1 MRLPSCVAILLFL
14 VAILWQWALT
24 SLPHDWMASAQY
36 LDDLVKGFLDPDH
49 PLHRNRGVAGPRGG
63 RGDST
68 VTGAVFTPGVVAA
81 DGSRGGAPVSE
92 VFAASWSGLTNTL
105 EMALEAEEWDEAYNV
120 WQLMAAEHQAQISNA
135 NARSAPAASPSVVA
149 AQQLAKLRDLLQ
161 RQGATERE
169 ALTTALFA
177 VHAAS
182 TFGTGAHASIS
193 ETGAAELIRQVMVRF
208 PRLVSEGEAALW
220 RLWKRS
226 GQRELDAQVTSDC
239 FSLMGSEC
247 DESPVTNLR

>member
-49 PLHRNRGVAGPRGG
+49 PLHRNRGVAGPRGV
-63 RGDST
+63 RGDGT
-68 VTGAVFTPGVVAA
+68 VTGAVFTVVAA

-92 VFAASWSGLTNTL
+92 VFAASWSGLVNTL

-169 ALTTALFA
+169 VLTTALYA

-193 ETGAAELIRQVMVRF
+193 ESGAAELIRQVMVRF

>member
-1 MRLPSCVAILLFL
+1 MPTRALRRPPRPRSLRRSSSRSYATFSNDK
-14 VAILWQWALT
+14 ALT
-24 SLPHDWMASAQY
+24 TA
-36 LDDLVKGFLDPDH
+36 
-49 PLHRNRGVAGPRGG
+49 
-63 RGDST
+63 
-68 VTGAVFTPGVVAA
+68 
-81 DGSRGGAPVSE
+81 
-92 VFAASWSGLTNTL
+92 
-105 EMALEAEEWDEAYNV
+105 
-120 WQLMAAEHQAQISNA
+120 
-135 NARSAPAASPSVVA
+135 
-149 AQQLAKLRDLLQ
+149 LLQ

-169 ALTTALFA
+169 ALTTALYA

-226 GQRELDAQVTSDC
+226 GQRELDAQVSSDC